1 MSQQPSPESNLA
13 RTIGLD
19 LFSIGRWQFILLIFI
34 FISAIGV
41 VLVTHNTRQMI
52 DQRENLLLE
61 KDLLDGEWRNLI
73 LEENALA
80 EHSRVQRLAM
90 EELEMK
96 RPEPDKEVI
105 IKLP

>member
-13 RTIGLD
+13 RVIGLD
-19 LFSIGRWQFILLIFI
+19 IFSIGRWQFVLLMFI

-90 EELEMK
+90 DELEMK

-105 IKLP
+105 IKLQ